1 MNHPESQ
8 EALLALATELA
19 REHEIAICRPL
30 DPRLL
35 RPEER
40 IRALCQEDKCGNW
53 RKHHLCPPLLG
64 DLLQARE
71 RLARYDLG
79 SLLQWSRPLDVRND
93 RAGVER
99 SKVDFHR
106 KVLAVEAGLVGR
118 GYPGAWGLI
127 GGSCGLCTPCTAAA
141 GEPCPLPDQA
151 RPSIEALGVD
161 LLALLDRLGLD
172 AAFHPDRITWTG
184 CVLVSKPCARIKTP
198 RG

>member
-1 MNHPESQ
+1 MFME
-8 EALLALATELA
+8 LATALA
-19 REHEIAICRPL
+19 REQEITVCRRL

-64 DLLQARE
+64 DLQQAQTC
-71 RLARYDLG
+71 LARYDG
-79 SLLQWSRPLDVRND
+79 GVLLQWGRALDTRND

-106 KVLAVEAGLVGR
+106 KVLAVEAGLARG
-118 GYPGAWGLI
+118 GYPDAWGLI
-127 GGSCGLCTPCTAAA
+127 GGSCGLCTPCTAVA
-141 GEPCPLPDQA
+141 GEPCPLPRQA

-161 LLALLDRLGLD
+161 LLTLLERLGLD
-172 AAFHPDRITWTG
+172 AAFHADRITWSG
-184 CVLVSKPCARIKTP
+184 CVLFNRP
-198 RG
+198 